1 MTDITMDVDT
11 KALRQRILTLAI
23 QGKLTDQRKED
34 GTAQDLYNQIQ
45 EEKKR
50 LIKEKKIK
58 KTKKLPE
65 ITEDEI
71 PFDIPE
77 NWMWARLGDI
87 FQVNP
92 RNHVENEN
100 IDVSFLPMASI
111 DEGYGSNYHPEI
123 RKWKEVKKGFT
134 HFANNDVVLAK
145 ISPCFQNLKSAFIH
159 DLVNGIGA
167 GTTELHVLRM
177 FANTIDA
184 QYLLYFVQ
192 NPGLINAG
200 VKTFKGVVG
209 QQRISTDFIKE
220 HLIPLPPLAEQKRI
234 AEKVSSLFVQ
244 LDAID
249 KAYEE
254 YRELQQTMKSRLLEQ
269 AIQGKL
275 TDQRKEDGNAQDLYN
290 QIQEEK
296 QRLIKE
302 KKIKKAKPLPAIT
315 EEEKR
320 FELPQSWKWC
330 KIDDLAFVTKLAGFE
345 YTEYIQPNLQQN
357 GVPLIKGKN
366 VQNGEIVWSFE
377 SYIPEKIS
385 DELFRSQLSKKC
397 LLTPYVGTIGNIAI
411 FDAHIKAHLG
421 SNVGKI
427 ELFNN
432 TEQHVLEEYVFYYL
446 KSPIGLSELQ
456 KHKKSTAQASISIQ
470 AIRDVNIPLPPLVEQ
485 KRIVEKL
492 DKLLPLCEA

>member
-45 EEKKR
+45 EEKQK

-77 NWMWARLGDI
+77 NWTWARLGDI

-220 HLIPLPPLAEQKRI
+220 YLIPLPPLAEQKRI
-234 AEKVSSLFVQ
+234 ADKVSSLFVQ

-254 YRELQQTMKSRLLEQ
+254 YQELQQTMKSRLLEQ

-275 TDQRKEDGNAQDLYN
+275 TDQRKEDSNAQDLYN

-302 KKIKKAKPLPAIT
+302 KKIKKEKPLPAIT
-315 EEEKR
+315 EDEIPFEIPENWMWVRLRDVASWAAGATPKR
-320 FELPQSWKWC
+320 GEIKYYKDGQIPWLKTG
-330 KIDDLAFVTKLAGFE
+330 DLNDGYINSVP
-345 YTEYIQPNLQQN
+345 EYITPCALNETSVKLQPVGTVLIAMYGATIGKLGINNIPLTTNQACCGGISYHGVDNKYLFYFLLGHREKFILQSAGGAQPN
-357 GVPLIKGKN
+357 ISKGK
-366 VQNGEIVWSFE
+366 I
-377 SYIPEKIS
+377 
-385 DELFRSQLSKKC
+385 LA
-397 LLTPYVGTIGNIAI
+397 TI
-411 FDAHIKAHLG
+411 
-421 SNVGKI
+421 
-427 ELFNN
+427 
-432 TEQHVLEEYVFYYL
+432 
-446 KSPIGLSELQ
+446 
-456 KHKKSTAQASISIQ
+456 
-470 AIRDVNIPLPPLVEQ
+470 IPLPPLDEQ

>member
-23 QGKLTDQRKED
+23 QGKLTGQRKED
-34 GTAQDLYNQIQ
+34 GNARDLYNQIQ
-45 EEKKR
+45 EEKQK

-58 KTKKLPE
+58 KTKKLPV

-92 RNHVENEN
+92 RNHVENDN

-123 RKWKEVKKGFT
+123 RKWKDVKKGFT

-192 NPGLINAG
+192 NPELINAG

-220 HLIPLPPLAEQKRI
+220 YLIPLPPLAEQKRI
-234 AEKVSSLFVQ
+234 ADKVSALFAQ

-275 TDQRKEDGNAQDLYN
+275 TDQRKEDGIAQDLYN

-296 QRLIKE
+296 QKLIKE
-302 KKIKKAKPLPAIT
+302 KKIKKEKPLPEIT
-315 EEEKR
+315 ADEIP
-320 FELPQSWKWC
+320 FEIPENWMWVRLNSLYNF
-330 KIDDLAFVTKLAGFE
+330 IDYRGKTPKKLTDGIPLVTA
-345 YTEYIQPNLQQN
+345 
-357 GVPLIKGKN
+357 KN
-366 VQNGEIVWSFE
+366 VRMGYNDYSVKDFISAEEFKLRQSRGISHKGDLLFTTEAPLGNVSLADFDCFSTGQRLIDFQ
-377 SYIPEKIS
+377 SYNPVAINNKLFMYFIMSPFFQQ
-385 DELFRSQLSKKC
+385 ELINNQ
-397 LLTPYVGTIGNIAI
+397 TGTTVAG
-411 FDAHIKAHLG
+411 IKASKL
-421 SNVGKI
+421 K
-427 ELFNN
+427 
-432 TEQHVLEEYVFYYL
+432 VLL
-446 KSPIGLSELQ
+446 
-456 KHKKSTAQASISIQ
+456 
-470 AIRDVNIPLPPLVEQ
+470 IPLPPLAEQ

>member
-34 GTAQDLYNQIQ
+34 SNAQDLYNQIQ
-45 EEKKR
+45 EEKQR

-58 KTKKLPE
+58 KEKPLPE
-65 ITEDEI
+65 ITADEI
-71 PFDIPE
+71 PFEIPE
-77 NWMWARLGDI
+77 NWMWVRLGEVVEPEVTKDPQESFIYIDI
-87 FQVNP
+87 
-92 RNHVENEN
+92 
-100 IDVSFLPMASI
+100 ASI
-111 DEGYGSNYHPEI
+111 NNKLNTIQDAKYLNIEKDKIPSRAKILTEPGDIVFSKVRPYLRNIAIIPE
-123 RKWKEVKKGFT
+123 KGDGVPLIASTGF
-134 HFANNDVVLAK
+134 VVLRAFTGIMYRYLFYVS
-145 ISPCFQNLKSAFIH
+145 ISSYMVNSMTQLMKGDNSPSCKKS
-159 DLVNGIGA
+159 D
-167 GTTELHVLRM
+167 VL
-177 FANTIDA
+177 NC
-184 QYLLYFVQ
+184 
-192 NPGLINAG
+192 P
-200 VKTFKGVVG
+200 
-209 QQRISTDFIKE
+209 
-220 HLIPLPPLAEQKRI
+220 IPLPPLAEQKRI
-234 AEKVSSLFVQ
+234 ADKVSSLFVQ

-254 YRELQQTMKSRLLEQ
+254 YQELQQTMKSRLLEQ

>member
-58 KTKKLPE
+58 KTKKLPV

-71 PFDIPE
+71 PFKIPG
-77 NWMWARLGDI
+77 NWIWVKLGNVSDYGGTKLKVSPGDI
-87 FQVNP
+87 DSSTWVLDMEDIEKESGKILLYKTGI
-92 RNHVENEN
+92 HK
-100 IDVSFLPMASI
+100 SI
-111 DEGYGSNYHPEI
+111 KGDRAVFSKGDILYSKLRPYL
-123 RKWKEVKKGFT
+123 KKILIAPKDG
-134 HFANNDVVLAK
+134 V
-145 ISPCFQNLKSAFIH
+145 C
-159 DLVNGIGA
+159 
-167 GTTELHVLRM
+167 TTELVPFSCYGGINHRYLVSVLKSSYVT
-177 FANTIDA
+177 N
-184 QYLLYFVQ
+184 VV
-192 NPGLINAG
+192 NAVSYG
-200 VKTFKGVVG
+200 VKMPRVG
-209 QQRISTDFIKE
+209 KDIMENLI
-220 HLIPLPPLAEQKRI
+220 IPLPPLAEQKRI
-234 AEKVSSLFVQ
+234 ADKVSSLFVQ

-470 AIRDVNIPLPPLVEQ
+470 AIRDVNIPLPPLAEQ

>member
-45 EEKKR
+45 EEKQK

-58 KTKKLPE
+58 KAKKLPE

-77 NWMWARLGDI
+77 NWTWARLGDI

-220 HLIPLPPLAEQKRI
+220 YLIPLPPLAEQKRI
-234 AEKVSSLFVQ
+234 ADKVSSLFVQ

-254 YRELQQTMKSRLLEQ
+254 YQELQQTMKSRLLEQ

-275 TDQRKEDGNAQDLYN
+275 TDQRKEDSNAQDLYN

-302 KKIKKAKPLPAIT
+302 KKIKKEKPLPAIT
-315 EEEKR
+315 EDEIP
-320 FELPQSWKWC
+320 FE
-330 KIDDLAFVTKLAGFE
+330 
-345 YTEYIQPNLQQN
+345 
-357 GVPLIKGKN
+357 
-366 VQNGEIVWSFE
+366 
-377 SYIPEKIS
+377 IPENWMWVRLEDVGLLQTGITPSKAHSEFYGNEIPFVGPG
-385 DELFRSQLSKKC
+385 DIFENYRLNYHKNGLSSEGLKHARVIAENSVMQVCIGGSIGKAVINDREVTC
-397 LLTPYVGTIGNIAI
+397 NQQINTITPYFIETKYI
-411 FDAHIKAHLG
+411 FYCMISRYFVSSLRMKAGG
-421 SNVGKI
+421 SA
-427 ELFNN
+427 
-432 TEQHVLEEYVFYYL
+432 T
-446 KSPIGLSELQ
+446 PIINKTKWAMML
-456 KHKKSTAQASISIQ
+456 
-470 AIRDVNIPLPPLVEQ
+470 VPLPPLAEQ
-485 KRIVEKL
+485 KRIVENL
-492 DKLLPLCEA
+492 NKLLPLCEA

>member
-11 KALRQRILTLAI
+11 KARRQRILTLAI

-58 KTKKLPE
+58 KAKPLPKIE
-65 ITEDEI
+65 EDEI

-145 ISPCFQNLKSAFIH
+145 ISPCFQNLKSVFIH

-192 NPGLINAG
+192 NPELINAG

-220 HLIPLPPLAEQKRI
+220 YLIPLPPLAEQKRI
-234 AEKVSSLFVQ
+234 ADKVSSLFVQ

-254 YRELQQTMKSRLLEQ
+254 YRELQQTMKSRLLQQ

-302 KKIKKAKPLPAIT
+302 KTIKKEKTLPEIT
-315 EEEKR
+315 ADEIPFEIPENWMWVR
-320 FELPQSWKWC
+320 FLDILDIRDGTHDTPQYVPK
-330 KIDDLAFVTKLAGFE
+330 
-345 YTEYIQPNLQQN
+345 
-357 GVPLIKGKN
+357 GVPLITGKN
-366 VQNGEIVWSFE
+366 ISKGYLDFSTAKQI
-377 SYIPEKIS
+377 SYEDAKKINK
-385 DELFRSQLSKKC
+385 RSKVD
-397 LLTPYVGTIGNIAI
+397 YNDIIFAMIGTIGNPII
-411 FDAHIKAHLG
+411 IKE
-421 SNVGKI
+421 NV
-427 ELFNN
+427 LFSIKNVALLKHFSDLIDMDYVLSYLYWFMKEMNN
-432 TEQHVLEEYVFYYL
+432 TAVGVA
-446 KSPIGLSELQ
+446 Q
-456 KHKKSTAQASISIQ
+456 KFVSLGTIRSSI
-470 AIRDVNIPLPPLVEQ
+470 IPLPPLAEQ